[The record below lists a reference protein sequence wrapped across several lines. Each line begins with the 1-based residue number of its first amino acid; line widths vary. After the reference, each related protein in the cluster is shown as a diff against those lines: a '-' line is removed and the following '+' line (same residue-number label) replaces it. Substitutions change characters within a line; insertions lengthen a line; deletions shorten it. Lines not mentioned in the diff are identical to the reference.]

1 MTSRP
6 EATMR
11 RQDSQP
17 LPLVWRAL
25 ESGIGSGK
33 ATPKA
38 NLACPVYA
46 FAGTD
51 RHETIR
57 GRPS

>member
-17 LPLVWRAL
+17 LPVAWRAL
-25 ESGIGSGK
+25 ESGIGSET

-38 NLACPVYA
+38 NLACPVSA
-46 FAGTD
+46 FPGTD
-51 RHETIR
+51 PHQTIR